1 MPSNNGYITDR
12 TKAIHKQIT
21 YIDVKITLYT

>member
-12 TKAIHKQIT
+12 TKAITKQIT

>member
-12 TKAIHKQIT
+12 TKAINKQIA
-21 YIDVKITLYT
+21 YIDVIITLYT